1 MSTTRTPVP
10 HRGASTLLGL
20 VPSLAVLTGTA
31 LLVLSWRPDLPDP
44 VAIHFTPEGPDGFG
58 SVGSQVALL
67 LGAFGALAVGAWLLA
82 VLWGRESMTR
92 RLAVGFGTGMS
103 VFGSVL
109 VGGMI
114 GVQRGLADAAL
125 TPDIDPVITIAVVAG
140 VVVGG
145 ACALLVPRD
154 PRAPATEPEPVDGPR
169 VVLGAHERAVWT
181 NRVVSR
187 VALGVGGLATVG
199 VGTAAAVGELPA
211 MYLLALGLGALV
223 LATSVVVVTV
233 DGTGLT
239 ARSPL
244 GWPRYRIPLDEVVG
258 VTVTQVRPV
267 RDFGG
272 WGYRVRVGGGVGYV
286 VRAGEGIEV
295 ERTNG
300 RGFVVTVDDAATGA
314 ALLTTLADR
323 ARTRA

>member
-20 VPSLAVLTGTA
+20 VPSLAVLVATA

-44 VAIHFTPEGPDGFG
+44 VAIHFKPEGPDGFG
-58 SVGSQVALL
+58 SVESQVWLL
-67 LGAFGALAVGAWLLA
+67 VGVFGALAIGAWLLA

-114 GVQRGLADAAL
+114 GMQRGLADAAL
-125 TPDIDPVITIAVVAG
+125 TPDIDPVITGAVVAG

-154 PRAPATEPEPVDGPR
+154 PRAPVAGPAPVDGPR

-181 NRVVSR
+181 SRVVSR
-187 VALGVGGLATVG
+187 VALGVGGLAAVG
-199 VGTAAAVGELPA
+199 VGASAAVGELPA
-211 MYLLALGLGALV
+211 MYLLAVGLGALA

-233 DGTGLT
+233 DGSGLT

-258 VTVTQVRPV
+258 VTVTQVHPL

-286 VRAGEGIEV
+286 VRTGEGIEV
-295 ERTNG
+295 ERTGG
-300 RGFVVTVDDAATGA
+300 RRFVVTVDDAATGA

>member
-20 VPSLAVLTGTA
+20 VPSLAVLVATA

-44 VAIHFTPEGPDGFG
+44 VAIHFKPEGPDGFG
-58 SVGSQVALL
+58 SVESQVALL
-67 LGAFGALAVGAWLLA
+67 LGVFGPVAVGAWLAA
-82 VLWGRESMTR
+82 VLLGRESMTR
-92 RLAVGFGTGMS
+92 RIAVGFGTGMS

-114 GVQRGLADAAL
+114 GVQRGLDDAAL
-125 TPDIDPVITIAVVAG
+125 TPDIDPVITAAVVAG

-145 ACALLVPRD
+145 LCALLMPRD
-154 PRAPATEPEPVDGPR
+154 PRAPATEPGPVDGPR

-187 VALGVGGLATVG
+187 AALGVGGLATVG
-199 VGTAAAVGELPA
+199 VGASAAVGDLPA
-211 MYLLALGLGALV
+211 MYLLAAGLGALV
-223 LATSVVVVTV
+223 LATAVVVVTV

-258 VTVTQVRPV
+258 VAVTQVHPL

-272 WGYRVRVGGGVGYV
+272 WGYRVRLGGGVGYV
-286 VRAGEGIEV
+286 VRTGEGIEV

-300 RGFVVTVDDAATGA
+300 RCFVVTVDDAATGA

-323 ARTRA
+323 ARART